1 MSNQFF
7 HSQSVNRVATFS
19 KLYMSVSWAKTGP
32 KPLGDA
38 CFTPTFELWNAG
50 SDRIAKIRTANFEFK
65 GSATIGLL
73 LTN

>member
-1 MSNQFF
+1 
-7 HSQSVNRVATFS
+7 
-19 KLYMSVSWAKTGP
+19 MSVSWAKTGP

>member
-1 MSNQFF
+1 MF
-7 HSQSVNRVATFS
+7 V
-19 KLYMSVSWAKTGP
+19 LWAKTGS

-38 CFTPTFELWNAG
+38 CFTPTFGLWNAG